1 MSSVLLGAAPTSNCT
16 DRADGD
22 AALVTVCFSVQAV
35 AEPGVM
41 PRVLELFAKRGL
53 VPQKWH
59 STVSGMALAIDVQA
73 GGLGRDT
80 ADYIAR
86 CMRQIAG
93 VDAVLTSERRITGWA
108 TSAVLRRPYP
118 RLQQFRSRPGRAA
131 ACGGTADR
139 LAAA

>member
-1 MSSVLLGAAPTSNCT
+1 MSSVLLDTAGLAERETAP
-16 DRADGD
+16 
-22 AALVTVCFSVQAV
+22 VTVCFSVHAD

-59 STVSGMALAIDVQA
+59 SAASGTALTIDVQMA
-73 GGLGRDT
+73 GLGRDT

-93 VDAVLTSERRITGWA
+93 VDAVLTSAI
-108 TSAVLRRPYP
+108 
-118 RLQQFRSRPGRAA
+118 
-131 ACGGTADR
+131 
-139 LAAA
+139 